1 MMVTLGNFLFRYR
14 NGLFP
19 VAYGLLILD
28 SHRVFDHTLS
38 AALIGFVVAAL
49 GQLLRALTVGLV
61 YIVRGGRH
69 RRVYASQLVT
79 EGVFAHCRNPLYVGN
94 LLIIAG
100 VAIAADSLLF
110 AAVGIPFFF
119 IAYRAIVAAEE
130 AYLRDRFGREYEEY
144 CSKVNRFIPDFSG
157 FRDTLRGMAFNWK
170 RLLLKEYGSMFTW
183 SAGMILVVARNT
195 WMHTG
200 YEAGRRVIWTS
211 CFLLILV
218 TLGFATAR
226 ILKKSHILQAD

>member
-1 MMVTLGNFLFRYR
+1 MMVKLGNFLFRYR

-19 VAYGLLILD
+19 VAYGLLLLD
-28 SHRVFDHTLS
+28 SRRMLDDTLL
-38 AALIGFVVAAL
+38 AAILGFVVAAL
-49 GQLLRALTVGLV
+49 GQLLRALTIGLV
-61 YIVRGGRH
+61 YIVRGGRR
-69 RRVYASQLVT
+69 RRVYADRLVT

-110 AAVGIPFFF
+110 AAIGMSFFL

-130 AYLRDRFGREYEEY
+130 AYLKDRFGREYEEY
-144 CSKVNRFIPDFSG
+144 CCKVNRFIPDFSG
-157 FRDTLRGMAFNWK
+157 FRNTLNGMAFNWK
-170 RLLLKEYGSMFTW
+170 RLVLKEYGSMFTW
-183 SAGMILVVARNT
+183 SAGMILVVAKNT
-195 WMHTG
+195 WTSAG
-200 YEAGRRVIWTS
+200 YEAGRQAIWIS

-226 ILKKSHILQAD
+226 TLKKRHILHAD